1 MLADD
6 NASQAVH
13 FGDDGLFAAD
23 TGATVL
29 LEMGTL
35 SPAHVGQLA
44 DAAGD
49 RRIVDA
55 PVSGS
60 IDAAHAAELMIM
72 VGADEATVCTRLRC
86 HQAPNQI
93 ENLNGVLAQRGWF
106 GRRPGWENSRVL
118 GIGEAGARVCF
129 PRLRSAPVE
138 TQALPRLSRRIYYA
152 SNIRNKR
159 TEPR

>member
-1 MLADD
+1 MTRIGVVGLGRMGAPMATNLVEAGFAVALWNRSRHRAEAIAAATGASLCPTPRTLAENTDIIITMLADD

-13 FGDDGLFAAD
+13 FGDDGLLAAD

-55 PVSGS
+55 PVS
-60 IDAAHAAELMIM
+60 
-72 VGADEATVCTRLRC
+72 
-86 HQAPNQI
+86 APSTP
-93 ENLNGVLAQRGWF
+93 RT
-106 GRRPGWENSRVL
+106 PPNS
-118 GIGEAGARVCF
+118 
-129 PRLRSAPVE
+129 
-138 TQALPRLSRRIYYA
+138 
-152 SNIRNKR
+152 
-159 TEPR
+159 